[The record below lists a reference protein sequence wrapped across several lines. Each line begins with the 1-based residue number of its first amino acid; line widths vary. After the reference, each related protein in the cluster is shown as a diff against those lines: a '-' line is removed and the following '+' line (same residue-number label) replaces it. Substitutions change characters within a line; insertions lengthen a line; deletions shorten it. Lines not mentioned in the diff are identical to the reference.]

1 MGLGKDRPD
10 SVFPSTEGAERFEDE
25 SRVFCK
31 AGGERAMKTTGG
43 ARFDSECAVH
53 GLASLRLAAFLIV
66 GACCVF
72 WASCGEEGTRGGQG
86 APASDELAYREIVP
100 ALYETLMAEGGY
112 EQGRWAPDEDGS
124 ARLWAAA
131 FLFPWGERTNDSTA
145 RSRARESAETVLGD
159 LRQGPS
165 LSDPWRPAL
174 LLGAGYAALSAEQP
188 IPEGEVRTAL
198 QSYLDAAD
206 GLAEQAG
213 FYLAG
218 RSAGFGP
225 TALTAL
231 LAWGNL
237 LYRDYWD
244 WPRAS
249 RYAYPGV
256 GLDLLDG
263 ARQNAWD
270 EEKGYYRSQP
280 GDHGLDILT
289 NAWTVVAL
297 NKAFENE
304 ELVRYQE
311 DAEKSLE
318 ALQGLWDDAEGGY
331 FSPEAPLGRRKTLE
345 ENNAAATALLM
356 MYKSLG
362 TPEYLERARR
372 TLSFAARDLLK
383 QGKLFSVLED
393 GAVVEAEGWSPAE
406 NFHFLYNVLL
416 EQSLS
421 EEACANLLGRR
432 PMFCGARGL
441 PGGTHPGAGR
451 LHYGGEM
458 EAILETLLYKVPW
471 RDGDILYDYG
481 DMPGYASWYLF
492 NLARET
498 GEAEYAERATAV
510 ADRVVRLIHEDLFY
524 YISEI
529 SFGGFSL
536 YAAKRYYGAAAP
548 VYEEE
553 LDSLLG
559 LAAFLARV
567 DGYYLDLV
575 DALTGGGSYGYG
587 ATTLTAQVAYLL
599 FLSRYHPPEG
609 FRPMWDE
616 YPEVALRM
624 VDAAC
629 REAWD
634 EAGGYFYKSPA
645 EREISLLA
653 DGYMVYALVE
663 AYRYTGDAQYLD
675 RAKRV
680 VAALET
686 LLGDPQGKGFYAL
699 PPAIPSLGYKSL
711 SSSSYGFKACALL
724 YQETGEEAYLDKARE
739 VMAFLME
746 DLYREGIVYHH
757 VYKGHACSGD
767 IWCPG
772 CNFRLL
778 VYLDYLDD
786 LEKNGAAATKDR
798 P

>member
-1 MGLGKDRPD
+1 MKRQSLKGSAFSLLWPL
-10 SVFPSTEGAERFEDE
+10 
-25 SRVFCK
+25 
-31 AGGERAMKTTGG
+31 AGR
-43 ARFDSECAVH
+43 CLAV
-53 GLASLRLAAFLIV
+53 AFIAWV
-66 GACCVF
+66 CCVF
-72 WASCGEEGTRGGQG
+72 WAGCGDEEKPGDQW
-86 APASDELAYREIVP
+86 PSPNEELAYREIVP
-100 ALYETLMAEGGY
+100 SLYETLAAEAGY
-112 EQGRWAPDEDGS
+112 DQGRWAPDPDGS

-131 FLFPWGERTNDSTA
+131 FLFPWAERAKDPQA
-145 RSRARESAETVLGD
+145 LARARETTESVLED
-159 LRQGPS
+159 LEGSQLTDS
-165 LSDPWRPAL
+165 WQPAFIL
-174 LLGAGYAALSAEQP
+174 AAGYAALSAAEP
-188 IPEGEVRTAL
+188 LPENEVRSAVERAL
-198 QSYLDAAD
+198 DRVD
-206 GLAEQAG
+206 GLAEAAG
-213 FYLAG
+213 FYPAQGSSGL
-218 RSAGFGP
+218 GP
-225 TALTAL
+225 TALAAL
-231 LAWGNL
+231 VAWGNL

-244 WPRAS
+244 WPRTS
-249 RYAYPGV
+249 LYAYPGV
-256 GLDLLDG
+256 GLDLLESV
-263 ARQNAWD
+263 RENAWD
-270 EEKGYYRSQP
+270 EDKGYYRRRP
-280 GDHGLDILT
+280 GDHGLDVLA
-289 NAWTVVAL
+289 NAWMVVAL

-318 ALQGLWDDAEGGY
+318 ALEGLWDEAEGGY
-331 FSPEAPLGRRKTLE
+331 FSSEAPFGQRKTLK

-356 MYKSLG
+356 MYKSFG
-362 TPEYLERARR
+362 YADYLDRARKV
-372 TLSFAARDLLK
+372 LGFAARDLLW
-383 QGKLFSVLED
+383 QGKLFSAREN

-416 EQSLS
+416 DQSLS
-421 EEACANLLGRR
+421 EERCANLLGRR
-432 PMFCGARGL
+432 PMFCGAHGL
-441 PGGTHPGAGR
+441 PGGSHPAKGR
-451 LHYGGEM
+451 FRYGDEA
-458 EAILETLLYKVPW
+458 EAILEALLYKVPW

-481 DMPGYASWYLF
+481 DVPGYASWYLF

-498 GEAEYAERATAV
+498 GEEGYAERATAV
-510 ADRVVRLIHEDLFY
+510 ADRIVRLIHEDLLY

-536 YAAKRYYGAAAP
+536 YAAKRYYGATAP

-553 LDSLLG
+553 LDGLLG
-559 LAAFLARV
+559 LAAFLARM
-567 DGYYLDLV
+567 DGYYLDIV

-599 FLSRYHPPEG
+599 FLSRYYPPETY
-609 FRPMWDE
+609 RPAWDD

-624 VDAAC
+624 VEAALT
-629 REAWD
+629 EAWD
-634 EAGGYFYKSPA
+634 EQGGYFYKSPA

-663 AYRYTGDAQYLD
+663 AYRYTGEVRYLD

-746 DLYREGIVYHH
+746 DLYEEGIVYHH
-757 VYKGHACSGD
+757 VYKGAACRGD

>member
-1 MGLGKDRPD
+1 M
-10 SVFPSTEGAERFEDE
+10 V
-25 SRVFCK
+25 
-31 AGGERAMKTTGG
+31 
-43 ARFDSECAVH
+43 
-53 GLASLRLAAFLIV
+53 
-66 GACCVF
+66 
-72 WASCGEEGTRGGQG
+72 
-86 APASDELAYREIVP
+86 AYREIVP
-100 ALYETLMAEGGY
+100 SLSETLMAQAGY
-112 EQGRWAPDEDGS
+112 EQGCWAPDPDGS

-131 FLFPWGERTNDSTA
+131 FLFPWAERAKDPQA
-145 RSRARESAETVLGD
+145 LARARETVESVLEDLEDSSSAD
-159 LRQGPS
+159 AWQ
-165 LSDPWRPAL
+165 PAFFL
-174 LLGAGYAALSAEQP
+174 AAGYAALSAAEP
-188 IPEGEVRTAL
+188 LAEKEVRSAL
-198 QSYLDAAD
+198 ESALDRMD
-206 GLAEQAG
+206 GLAEAAG
-213 FYLAG
+213 FYPDEGLSG
-218 RSAGFGP
+218 LGP
-225 TALTAL
+225 TALAAL
-231 LAWGNL
+231 AAWGNL

-244 WPRAS
+244 WPRTS
-249 RYAYPGV
+249 RFAYPGV
-256 GLDLLDG
+256 GLDLLNQ
-263 ARQNAWD
+263 AREKAWD
-270 EEKGYYRSQP
+270 EDKGYYRGRPS
-280 GDHGLDILT
+280 DHGLDILA
-289 NAWTVVAL
+289 NAWMVVAL

-311 DAEKSLE
+311 EAEKCLAALE
-318 ALQGLWDDAEGGY
+318 GLWDEAEGGF
-331 FSPEAPLGRRKTLE
+331 FSSEAPLGRRKTLK
-345 ENNAAATALLM
+345 ENNAAVTALLM
-356 MYKSLG
+356 MYKNFR
-362 TPEYLERARR
+362 TPEYLERARQA
-372 TLSFAARDLLK
+372 LGFVARDLLR
-383 QGKLFSVLED
+383 QGKLFSALEN

-421 EEACANLLGRR
+421 EEPCANLLGRR
-432 PMFCGARGL
+432 PMGCAAHGL
-441 PGGTHPGAGR
+441 PGGSHPGASR
-451 LHYGGEM
+451 RYGHEA

-481 DMPGYASWYLF
+481 DMPGYAAWYLF

-498 GEAEYAERATAV
+498 GEEEYAERATAV
-510 ADRVVRLIHEDLFY
+510 ADRVVRLIHEDLFS

-536 YAAKRYYGAAAP
+536 YAAMRYYGASAP

-553 LDSLLG
+553 LDGLLS
-559 LAAFLARV
+559 LAALLARM
-567 DGYYLDLV
+567 DNYYLDIV

-599 FLSRYHPPEG
+599 FLSQYYPPEA
-609 FRPMWDE
+609 FRPLWDD
-616 YPEVALRM
+616 YPEVALQM
-624 VDAAC
+624 VEAAL

-645 EREISLLA
+645 EPEISLLA

-663 AYRYTGDAQYLD
+663 AYRYTGEARYLE

-680 VAALET
+680 VEALDT

-724 YQETGEEAYLDKARE
+724 YQETGEAAYLDKAQE

-746 DLYREGIVYHH
+746 DLYQEGIVYHH
-757 VYKGHACSGD
+757 VYKGAACRGD

-786 LEKNGAAATKDR
+786 LEKNGPAATKDR

>member
-1 MGLGKDRPD
+1 MRTKRIHKRKPWCRK
-10 SVFPSTEGAERFEDE
+10 P
-25 SRVFCK
+25 
-31 AGGERAMKTTGG
+31 
-43 ARFDSECAVH
+43 
-53 GLASLRLAAFLIV
+53 AAFRRFIAGPAVLIV
-66 GACCVF
+66 CAGALLVG
-72 WASCGEEGTRGGQG
+72 CGGDGSPSKEGPAAEGDLSFREV
-86 APASDELAYREIVP
+86 APF
-100 ALYETLMAEGGY
+100 LYQTLITVGGY
-112 EQGRWAPDEDGS
+112 EEGRWSPDPDGS

-131 FLFPWGERTNDSTA
+131 FLLPWAERTDDRGAAEKAWQTV
-145 RSRARESAETVLGD
+145 ESVLEDLQAPPGD
-159 LRQGPS
+159 FWGPAFCLAS
-165 LSDPWRPAL
+165 
-174 LLGAGYAALSAEQP
+174 GYAGLSAELGGGP
-188 IPEGEVRTAL
+188 SEIAVRSAL
-198 QSYLDAAD
+198 EMYLDGAGESASAD
-206 GLAEQAG
+206 G
-213 FYLAG
+213 FYLDDG
-218 RSAGFGP
+218 SAAVPP
-225 TALTAL
+225 TLLTAL

-244 WPRAS
+244 WPRGT

-263 ARQNAWD
+263 ARAKAWD
-270 EEKGYYRSQP
+270 EEKGYYRSRP
-280 GDHGLDILT
+280 DSHGFDILT
-289 NAWTVVAL
+289 NGWMIVAL

-311 DAEKSLE
+311 DAERCLD
-318 ALQGLWDDAEGGY
+318 ALQSLWDDEGGGY
-331 FSPEAPLGRRKTLE
+331 FSSAAPFGLRKTLA

-356 MYKSLG
+356 MYKSFG
-362 TPEYLERARR
+362 RPQDLERARR
-372 TLSFAARDLLK
+372 TLDFAARNLLRE
-383 QGKLFSVLED
+383 GRLFSVWED
-393 GAVVEAEGWSPAE
+393 GAIAEVHGWSVAE

-416 EQSLS
+416 EESLS
-421 EEACANLLGRR
+421 EKPCQNLLGRR
-432 PMFCGARGL
+432 PMLCEPHNL
-441 PGGTHPGAGR
+441 PGEHGPGHGKI
-451 LHYGGEM
+451 HYGNEM

-498 GEAEYAERATAV
+498 GEEEYAERATAV
-510 ADRVVRLIHEDLFY
+510 ADRVVRLIHEDLVY
-524 YISEI
+524 SLSEI

-536 YAAKRYYGAAAP
+536 YAAKRYYGADRP

-553 LDSLLG
+553 LDGLLA
-559 LAAFLARV
+559 LAAFLARM
-567 DGYYLDLV
+567 DGYYLDIV

-599 FLSRYHPPEG
+599 FLSRYAPPETY
-609 FRPMWDE
+609 RPMWDD

-624 VDAAC
+624 VEAALS
-629 REAWD
+629 EAWD
-634 EAGGYFYKSPA
+634 EEGGYFYKSPA

-663 AYRYTGDAQYLD
+663 AYRYTGEFRYLD

-680 VAALET
+680 VAALDT

-746 DLYREGIVYHH
+746 DLYQEGIVYHH
-757 VYKGHACSGD
+757 VYKGAACRGD

-772 CNFRLL
+772 CNFRIL